1 MNKPLFFL
9 AILALLALQSGAQ
22 QCVDESLIDPGAICL
37 TIWNPVCGCN
47 GVTYSNACEAENGGG
62 VTSWTAGPCEAMPCM
77 DVAGIDFGEC
87 DFVLGIAQVNGV
99 CTTISGC
106 DWVVN
111 GVDYSPA
118 FFQDEPTCTMCNEV
132 PPQCELQLL
141 VSSEDGMWYDFTALD
156 APEGVLIE
164 WYIDDFLA
172 QTGGTTFQ
180 AGFDFNPYWS
190 VCAQYESEAC
200 GELVQACYSNLE
212 GVPPCTDLAGVD
224 LGLCELALGVGKV
237 NGTCQYISGCSTYA
251 GGVNYAGALFDSME
265 SCILGC
271 AETCVDP
278 QLLEL
283 GTMVDCI
290 TLYEPV
296 CGCDGVTYGNTCEAM
311 YYGGVTSWTEGECGG
326 VNEDVPGCTYPMA
339 CNHDPNATVDDGSC
353 LFPPFA
359 CAFEQGSGCTYAMA
373 LNFDPFALIDDGSC
387 MFPPL
392 ETCAGDVDGDGSVS
406 VGDVLGM
413 LANFGSVCN
422 CTLRS

>member
-1 MNKPLFFL
+1 MNNPLLFL
-9 AILALLALQSGAQ
+9 AIMVLLAIESGAQ
-22 QCVDESLIDPGAICL
+22 QCVDESLINPDATCL
-37 TIWNPVCGCN
+37 TVWNPVCGCN

-62 VTSWTAGPCEAMPCM
+62 VTSWTAGPCAAMPCM

-180 AGFDFNPYWS
+180 AGFDFNPNWS
-190 VCAQYESEAC
+190 VCAQYVSEAC

-212 GVPPCTDLAGVD
+212 GVAPCTDLAGVD

-251 GGVNYAGALFDSME
+251 GGVNYAGALFESME

-326 VNEDVPGCTYPMA
+326 ANEDVPGCTYPMA
-339 CNHDPNATVDDGSC
+339 CNHHPNATVDDGSC
-353 LFPPFA
+353 LFPPFD
-359 CAFEQGSGCTYAMA
+359 CAFEQGSGCTYTMA
-373 LNFDPFALIDDGSC
+373 LNFDPFALFDDGSC
-387 MFPPL
+387 IFPPL

-422 CTLRS
+422 

>member
-1 MNKPLFFL
+1 MHKSLLFL
-9 AILALLALQSGAQ
+9 AIMVLLAIESGAQ
-22 QCVDESLIDPGAICL
+22 QCVDESLINPDATCL
-37 TIWNPVCGCN
+37 TVWNPVCGCN

-62 VTSWTAGPCEAMPCM
+62 VTSWTAGPCAALPCM

-180 AGFDFNPYWS
+180 AGFDFNPNWS
-190 VCAQYESEAC
+190 VCAQYVSEAC

-212 GVPPCTDLAGVD
+212 GVAPCTDLAGVD

-251 GGVNYAGALFDSME
+251 GGVNYAGALFESME

-283 GTMVDCI
+283 GAMVDCI

-311 YYGGVTSWTEGECGG
+311 YYGGLTSWTEGECGG
-326 VNEDVPGCTYPMA
+326 ANEDVPGCTYPMA

-353 LFPPFA
+353 LFPPFD
-359 CAFEQGSGCTYAMA
+359 CAFEQGSGCTYTMA
-373 LNFDPFALIDDGSC
+373 LNFDPFALFDDSSC
-387 MFPPL
+387 IFPPL

-422 CTLRS
+422 